1 MFGCGR
7 LGRCCSGRCLEA
19 LYEGRSHRE
28 KQQDCDSDELY
39 GRQGGTESKD
49 VKEVGID
56 YLEVHKDAD
65 CRRVD
70 ALVHAR
76 AQELSREVTETGS
89 KDLNPSTSA
98 TISKLWP
105 IGRRILNCEP
115 NGADNEASQG
125 QVNLDDT
132 EVYLADSSRGNCSYC
147 EKTDDD
153 QG

>member
-1 MFGCGR
+1 MHGCQVVT
-7 LGRCCSGRCLEA
+7 E
-19 LYEGRSHRE
+19 RE
-28 KQQDCDSDELY
+28 N
-39 GRQGGTESKD
+39 
-49 VKEVGID
+49 VVEVGID
-56 YLEVHKDAD
+56 DLEVHKDAD